1 MIYSNL
7 LLHQK
12 IAEVCPIVGIAIGDP
27 TNPATWRIDYDP
39 SATPVQQ
46 QAAQNAIAA
55 VTAASLAQA
64 DATVQA
70 AAAALPNPLA
80 SALASAV
87 SSLPTATAVP

>member
-1 MIYSNL
+1 MLFANL

-12 IAEVCPIVGIAIGDP
+12 IAAVCPIVGVAIGDP

-39 SATPVQQ
+39 SATPAQQ
-46 QAAQNAIAA
+46 QAAQNAISA
-55 VTAASLAQA
+55 VTTTSLAQA
-64 DATVQA
+64 DAEVQA

-87 SSLPTATAVP
+87 SSLPTPTAIP